1 VKSVIKNIKLSI
13 FPRFTAAI
21 ILLFTLLIIVTQ
33 TPFIVAGGYLGGVE
47 YTWQYYRP
55 LIGGI
60 QILVYIEDP
69 TAVIRRGYCTLGY
82 PVERGLF
89 TRGVITAGHCSL
101 FYYSPENITYSRIHV
116 YQPRYSYFYP
126 YYYIGNPS
134 FVNLSADVMFIP
146 YSNISPVLLFY
157 TGWQLRQVPI
167 ADYVPWDTLKFLFE
181 SGLLREDT
189 PIYKTGRSTGST
201 WGYILR
207 FYDYITIS
215 GRDWRNQT
223 VDFKAYYVIYSDLP
237 SYFGDSGSPVF
248 FFWGDDPRTASE
260 ATLIGHAVAINTANN
275 YTYITSVSA
284 VIYSGFRPR
293 TINP

>member
-1 VKSVIKNIKLSI
+1 
-13 FPRFTAAI
+13 
-21 ILLFTLLIIVTQ
+21 VTQ

-69 TAVIRRGYCTLGY
+69 TAVIPGGYCTLGY

-89 TRGVITAGHCSL
+89 TRGIITAGHCSL
-101 FYYSPENITYSRIHV
+101 FYYSPWNITYNRIHV
-116 YQPRYSYFYP
+116 YQPDYP
-126 YYYIGNPS
+126 YYIGHPS

-157 TGWQLRQVPI
+157 IDWQLRQVPI
-167 ADYVPWDTLKFLFE
+167 ADYVPWDTLRFLFK

-201 WGYILR
+201 WGYIYD
-207 FYDYITIS
+207 FYDFIIAYGT
-215 GRDWRNQT
+215 DWRNQT
-223 VDFKAYYVIYSDLP
+223 VIYIAHYIITADYP
-237 SYFGDSGSPVF
+237 SAKGDSGSPVF

-260 ATLIGHAVAINTANN
+260 ATLIGHHLGGDQNGYASIV
-275 YTYITSVSA
+275 SVSA
-284 VIYSGFRPR
+284 VIESGFRPR